1 MLLRVTQEALNNVE
15 RHAGA
20 SRVAVRLGYG
30 RDCIY
35 LVIHDNGRGPGT
47 LPSASG
53 LLSAGKLGV
62 VGMEERS
69 RLVGGEFVIRAGRRI
84 GTTIVVTAP
93 A

>member
-1 MLLRVTQEALNNVE
+1 VE
-15 RHAGA
+15 RNAAA
-20 SRVAVRLGYG
+20 SRVAVRLGSG
-30 RDCIY
+30 RDCVW
-35 LVIHDNGRGPGT
+35 LVIRDNGRGPGT

-62 VGMEERS
+62 VGMEERA
-69 RLVGGEFVIRAGRRI
+69 RLVGGEFAIRAGRRG